1 MTCSRA
7 ERAAMELLLVA
18 ITEQIT
24 FARNT
29 RLPMTVKFL
38 EMAKLDLQMQ
48 LHLISDEE
56 IRSLCEWLES
66 ISQERRRKD
75 RSRERPHRSKSAERR
90 HSNNPN
96 NESGSVITDLYEQLA
111 EAKVD
116 DLNND

>member
-1 MTCSRA
+1 
-7 ERAAMELLLVA
+7 MELLLAA

-29 RLPMTVKFL
+29 RLPMTAKFL

-66 ISQERRRKD
+66 VSQERRPKNGARQLSNRRKGAEM
-75 RSRERPHRSKSAERR
+75 RKSNAPDDE
-90 HSNNPN
+90 N
-96 NESGSVITDLYEQLA
+96 GSVITDLYEQLA
-111 EAKVD
+111 DAKID
-116 DLNND
+116 DLNNR